1 MQDDPYFKAAAGC
14 FGLARNYLRKPTLRD
29 ISLDVREYYQAVC
42 EIVVFLLHLSD
53 RLIFEA
59 APNSRNVRMDALVVA
74 AIRVFAEEIR
84 ADPNIPNAVD
94 LLDRLPTLPPEL
106 SLPPEYGANNTVVT
120 RAQYDAARARLW
132 EPLETEVQRRIEI
145 EKSNDAAAV
154 ATQIFRDLYDD
165 RTEEYAGVDTDWFR
179 LILLKF
185 GRHFSEAVNGG
196 ELSMEI
202 FMDVQAEAVRM
213 QVALLDCAPEL
224 FKP

>member
-1 MQDDPYFKAAAGC
+1 MQDDPYFKTAAGC
-14 FGLARNYLRKPTLRD
+14 FGLARNYLRKPILGD
-29 ISLDVREYYQAVC
+29 ISLDVHEYYQAVC

-59 APNSRNVRMDALVVA
+59 APSSRNVRMDALVA
-74 AIRVFAEEIR
+74 ATIRLFTEEIR
-84 ADPNIPNAVD
+84 ADPNIEN
-94 LLDRLPTLPPEL
+94 
-106 SLPPEYGANNTVVT
+106 
-120 RAQYDAARARLW
+120 
-132 EPLETEVQRRIEI
+132 
-145 EKSNDAAAV
+145 SNDAAVV

-165 RTEEYAGVDTDWFR
+165 RTEEYAGVGTDWFR

-185 GRHFSEAVNGG
+185 GRHFSEAVNRG

-213 QVALLDCAPEL
+213 QVALLDFGPEL